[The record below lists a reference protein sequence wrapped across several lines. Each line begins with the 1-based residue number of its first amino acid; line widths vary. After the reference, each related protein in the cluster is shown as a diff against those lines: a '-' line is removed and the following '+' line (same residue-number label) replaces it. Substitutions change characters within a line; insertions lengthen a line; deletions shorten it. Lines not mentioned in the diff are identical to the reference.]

1 MHRCVRLYLHFYYFD
16 LFLKQGAEG
25 GGLDGGMWREE
36 ASGTSKDRKLFTFGG
51 FLCFN
56 AI

>member
-1 MHRCVRLYLHFYYFD
+1 MHRCVRLYLYFYYFD